1 MKRKGPSILCHVS
14 PSNLILNLIVIRFR
28 ETITAKWLM
37 RTESQNEKMTFDPFL
52 SYRAVSNMNQS
63 TLCL

>member
-1 MKRKGPSILCHVS
+1 MKRKRPSILCHVS

-28 ETITAKWLM
+28 ETINAKWVM
-37 RTESQNEKMTFDPFL
+37 RTESQNEKMTFDPFV
-52 SYRAVSNMNQS
+52 SYRVVSKMNQS